1 MKLSAYDNS
10 NSCKYENMLVAQ
22 NEITRYKKRH
32 GIDIKSASEV
42 EIDDKRTP
50 DEVFNNMERS
60 EEEKNHILQNYENYY
75 INQLFDHIEDEVM
88 IATAE
93 NMPTSFISKV
103 YKSICRKM
111 EFDNVIIFVNVQST
125 DKILLGCVSDEL
137 KKKIDNNVYVGDK
150 KQLDDKNWLF
160 YIKKEDLKMF
170 SESCQEC

>member
-1 MKLSAYDNS
+1 MRHKKYKYEKHPYYPQTGDADDDNLFSYMKLSAYDNS

-93 NMPTSFISKV
+93 N
-103 YKSICRKM
+103 
-111 EFDNVIIFVNVQST
+111 
-125 DKILLGCVSDEL
+125 GL
-137 KKKIDNNVYVGDK
+137 KR
-150 KQLDDKNWLF
+150 
-160 YIKKEDLKMF
+160 
-170 SESCQEC
+170 